1 MTNAMNNTNA
11 HAPLGLVLLKRNCHR
26 AVPDADARA
35 PLGQLR
41 QSLHLEERSKVPKRE
56 EAVSCWLLANLK
68 PSTLNLKL

>member
-1 MTNAMNNTNA
+1 MNNTNA

-41 QSLHLEERSKVPKRE
+41 QSLHLGERCKGAK
-56 EAVSCWLLANLK
+56 
-68 PSTLNLKL
+68 